1 MALGAYSLVMFKIF
15 KKINLYLCILLTL
28 FFSFTPAKVFGLD
41 YGFYSSNDILYY
53 DPNGC
58 AKSDGSSNLTGND
71 NLEKILRYYVGKGL
85 TLAQA
90 SGIAGNFQQESGF
103 EPLKI
108 EGGDVVD
115 NSYTPVDGEG
125 YGIAQWTFSERQV
138 PLMDLAKST
147 NRQYGD
153 LSLQLDFSWQ
163 ELNSNRSGA
172 LVSLKEA
179 TTPEDAAYVFHRDF
193 EGSNDSEEFVKS
205 VRGGNA
211 KAIYDEYQSTIQD
224 GSGSSSNSSASCNAE
239 SGKASDFIN
248 GFAIYDQYDSQWA
261 DKPYGGSA
269 TIAES
274 GCGPSAMAMIV
285 TALTGQAVTPLDT
298 ATYGAAN
305 GTTAN
310 DGADGSNWNIQ
321 TVIGEHWGLKS
332 TQIGASVNEINTA
345 LQGGALIITS
355 GSGAAPFT
363 AGGHYIVIRAVTA
376 EGKWLIG
383 DSNGS
388 KGTENSKTEWDPE
401 TILNGMAKGNV
412 WAVTK

>member
-1 MALGAYSLVMFKIF
+1 MNRTF
-15 KKINLYLCILLTL
+15 KKFSIYICLLSTL
-28 FFSFTPAKVFGLD
+28 FCSFLPSKVFGVD
-41 YGFYSSNDILYY
+41 YGFYAANDILYY
-53 DPNGC
+53 DPTAC
-58 AKSDGSSNLTGND
+58 SSDGGGSLVGND

-90 SGIAGNFQQESGF
+90 AGIAGNYQQESGF

-108 EGGDVVD
+108 EGGAVVD
-115 NSYTPVDGEG
+115 YSYTPVDGEG
-125 YGIAQWTFSERQV
+125 YGIAQWTFDDRQG
-138 PLMDLAKST
+138 PLMELAKST

-163 ELNSNRSGA
+163 ELNGTRAGA
-172 LVSLKEA
+172 LPTLKET

-211 KAIYDEYQSTIQD
+211 IKIYDQYKGIIADS
-224 GSGSSSNSSASCNAE
+224 SGSSSSSATCNAD
-239 SGKASDFIN
+239 SGTASNFVD
-248 GFAIYDQYDSQWA
+248 GFAIYDQYDTQWA

-269 TIAES
+269 TIGES
-274 GCGPSAMAMIV
+274 GCGPSAMAMII
-285 TALTGQAVTPLDT
+285 TALTGQVVTPLDT

-310 DGADGSNWNIQ
+310 DGAGGSNWNIQ
-321 TVIGEHWGLKS
+321 TVLGDHWGLKTTNIS
-332 TQIGASVNEINTA
+332 ADINSINTA

-355 GSGAAPFT
+355 GSGSAPFT
-363 AGGHYIVIRAVTA
+363 SGGHYIVIRAVTA
-376 EGKWLIG
+376 GGKWLVG

-401 TILNGMAKGNV
+401 TILNGIAEGNV
-412 WAVTK
+412 WSVTK